1 METNA
6 KLFSDSDEDVQI
18 VEEVFV
24 VDVVNN
30 EIPQDQFD
38 KIVVLGE
45 NTAHETTETC
55 CLENRLERF
64 SLQDHDYTADSSK
77 VSLGPN
83 LSTRYA
89 ALIRNIV
96 KLQPKPKAKARS

>member
-6 KLFSDSDEDVQI
+6 KLLSDSDDDVQI
-18 VEEVFV
+18 VEEVLV

-38 KIVVLGE
+38 KIVVIGD
-45 NTAHETTETC
+45 NTTHETTETR

-64 SLQDHDYTADSSK
+64 TLHDHDYTADSSK
-77 VSLGPN
+77 VSL
-83 LSTRYA
+83 
-89 ALIRNIV
+89 
-96 KLQPKPKAKARS
+96 